1 MMQGEEIRMIDNE
14 LTRIIRNI
22 RSIRKYKED
31 KMTEEQLQTLLECG
45 FLAPSGGNSQ
55 NWHVTV
61 VQSEDFLKRL
71 SAANRMSVL
80 ADKDLPQEIKDR
92 FADSGH
98 SVSFGAPTV
107 FFISANGSDVNACF
121 LAEHIVLTAESL
133 GLGSCY
139 LGGIMGFLKGE
150 GGKNFV
156 EEMGVPEGFELL
168 YGIAVGVPDERPVPK
183 PRDYTKVNYL
193 R

>member
-1 MMQGEEIRMIDNE
+1 MIDNE
-14 LTRIIRNI
+14 LTRIIRDR
-22 RSIRKYKED
+22 RSVRKYKAEQL
-31 KMTEEQLQTLLECG
+31 TEEQLQTLLECG

-61 VQSEDFLKRL
+61 VQSADYLNRL
-71 SAANRMSVL
+71 SDANRDSIL
-80 ADKDLPQEIKDR
+80 ADKDLPQAIKDR
-92 FADSGH
+92 FSGSGH

-107 FFISANGSDVNACF
+107 FFISAKGSDVNACF

-139 LGGIMGFLKGE
+139 LGGVMRFLNTDAGRALR
-150 GGKNFV
+150 
-156 EEMGVPEGFELL
+156 EELEVPEGYELL
-168 YGIAVGVPDERPVPK
+168 FGIAVGTPDEKPEAK
-183 PRDYTKVNYL
+183 PRDYTKVNYI

>member
-1 MMQGEEIRMIDNE
+1 MIDNE
-14 LTRIIRNI
+14 ITRVIRDR
-22 RSIRKYKED
+22 RSVRKYKSEQLS
-31 KMTEEQLQTLLECG
+31 EEQLQTLLECG

-55 NWHVTV
+55 NWHITV
-61 VQSEDFLKRL
+61 VQSVDYLKRL
-71 SAANRMSVL
+71 SEANRDSLL
-80 ADKDLPQEIKDR
+80 ADKDLPQDIKDR
-92 FADSGH
+92 FSDSGY

-107 FFISANGSDVNACF
+107 FFISAKGADVNACF

-139 LGGIMGFLKGE
+139 LGGIMRFLNGD
-150 GGKNFV
+150 GGKALR
-156 EEMGVPEGFELL
+156 EELNVPEGFDILF
-168 YGIAVGVPDERPVPK
+168 GIAVGTPDEKPDPK